1 MSKYAGKKAVIQGGT
16 HGMGLAVAKALL
28 DEGAEVVVT
37 GRNEKNIEAARAELR
52 GRSAHVVRS
61 DAASLDDVR
70 ALGDT
75 VVDRL
80 GRVDFVF
87 INVGIAELVP
97 FDQVTEEGYD
107 RIFDINTKGAFF
119 TVQRL
124 APLINEGGAVVFTTS
139 IADDMGYP
147 GITVYGGAKAAL
159 RTFAKGFAAEL
170 LPRGIRVNA
179 ISPGPIKTPSMG
191 YPEMSEEDKAAHE
204 KEMNEISPMKRH
216 GTVEEIAAAV
226 LFLAFEA
233 TFTTGT
239 EIVVDGGL
247 AQGIIPASA

>member
-1 MSKYAGKKAVIQGGT
+1 MTKYAGKKAVIQGGT
-16 HGMGLAVAKALL
+16 HGIGLGVAKALL

-37 GRNEKNIEAARAELR
+37 GRNEANIEAARAALA
-52 GRSAHVVRS
+52 GRAAHVVRS
-61 DAASLDDVR
+61 DAADLDQVR

-75 VVDRL
+75 VARTL
-80 GRVDFVF
+80 GRVDFLFV
-87 INVGIAELVP
+87 NVGIAELVP

-107 RIFDINTKGAFF
+107 RVFDTNTKGAFF
-119 TVQRL
+119 TVQRI
-124 APLINEGGAVVFTTS
+124 APLLNEGGAVVFTTS

-170 LPRGIRVNA
+170 MPRGVRVNA
-179 ISPGPIKTPSMG
+179 LSPGPIKTPSMG
-191 YPEMSEEDKAAHE
+191 YPAMSDLEKDVHE

-216 GTVEEIAAAV
+216 GTIEEIAAAA

-239 EIVVDGGL
+239 EVVVDGGL
-247 AQGIIPASA
+247 GQGIIPATA

>member
-16 HGMGLAVAKALL
+16 HGMGLGVAKALVA
-28 DEGAEVVVT
+28 EGAEVVLT
-37 GRNEKNIEAARAELR
+37 GRNEANIDAARTELE
-52 GRSAHVVRS
+52 GRPAHVVRS
-61 DAASLDDVR
+61 DAADLDDIR
-70 ALGDT
+70 SLGDI
-75 VVDRL
+75 VEDKL
-80 GRVDFVF
+80 GRIDFLF

-124 APLINEGGAVVFTTS
+124 APLINEGGAVLFTTS
-139 IADDMGYP
+139 IADNMGYP

-170 LPRGIRVNA
+170 MPRGIRVNA
-179 ISPGPIKTPSMG
+179 LSPGPIKTPSMG
-191 YPEMSEEDKAAHE
+191 YPAMSDADKEVHE

-216 GTVEEIAAAV
+216 GTIEEIAAAA
-226 LFLAFEA
+226 LFLGFDA

-239 EIVVDGGL
+239 EVVVDGGL
-247 AQGIIPASA
+247 AQGIIPAAA

>member
-1 MSKYAGKKAVIQGGT
+1 MSKYAGKKAVVTGGT
-16 HGMGLAVAKALL
+16 HGIGLGVVKALL
-28 DEGAEVVVT
+28 AEGAEVLLT
-37 GRNEKNIEAARAELR
+37 GRNEKNIDAARAELK
-52 GRSAHVVRS
+52 GQAAHVVRS
-61 DAASLDDVR
+61 DAADLADVR
-70 ALGDT
+70 ALGG
-75 VVDRL
+75 VVEEKL
-80 GRVDFVF
+80 GRVDFLFV
-87 INVGIAELVP
+87 NVGLAELVP

-124 APLINEGGAVVFTTS
+124 APLLNRGSSVLFTTS

-147 GITVYGGAKAAL
+147 GITVYGGAKSAL

-170 LPRGIRVNA
+170 LPRGVRVNA
-179 ISPGPIKTPSMG
+179 LSPGPIKTPSMG
-191 YPEMSEEDKAAHE
+191 YAAMTEEEKDVHE

-216 GTVEEIAAAV
+216 GTIEEIAAAA

-239 EIVVDGGL
+239 EMVVDGGL
-247 AQGIIPASA
+247 AQGIIPAAA